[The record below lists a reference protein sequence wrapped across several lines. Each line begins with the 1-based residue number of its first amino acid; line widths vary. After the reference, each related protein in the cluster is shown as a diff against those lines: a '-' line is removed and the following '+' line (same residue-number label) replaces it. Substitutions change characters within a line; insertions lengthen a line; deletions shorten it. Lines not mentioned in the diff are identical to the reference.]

1 PFSKIAV
8 QLRSPNTAD
17 DAKPEQLEFLGDGQQ
32 FIVAG
37 ILPDTKRP
45 YSWNGG
51 GEIGAVMRSELPEIT
66 EAEARELIED
76 AANLLTSRFG
86 YTRQS
91 RSKPKIK
98 VVCGLESPQDGS
110 DVHRDSDPDGDLP

>member
-37 ILPDTKRP
+37 IHPDTKRP

-76 AANLLTSRFG
+76 SADLLTTQFG
-86 YTRQS
+86 YS
-91 RSKPKIK
+91 RVGQSKPKLK
-98 VVCGLESPQDGS
+98 VVRGLESPHDGS
-110 DVHRDSDPDGDLP
+110 DDHRD